1 MAHARCTNCGC
12 FRPPVVDTP
21 DLFDAPLPFPAADDP
36 FLRVIRESQ
45 RRERQFVRRQH
56 KQAIG
61 AERQARRAF
70 TLRCLQRL
78 QGA

>member
-45 RRERQFVRRQH
+45 RRERKAAAARRDRDV
-56 KQAIG
+56 G

-70 TLRCLQRL
+70 TLRCLQPL